1 MRLKYSMNTEKLFAD
16 IAATSTQKKNGLQRV
31 NVTNLLNYFND
42 RPDPF
47 IKNILKNKNVV
58 LSAMK

>member
-1 MRLKYSMNTEKLFAD
+1 MYTEKLFAD
-16 IAATSTQKKNGLQRV
+16 IAATSNQKKNGIQRV

-47 IKNILKNKNVV
+47 IKNILKNKNVL